1 MSIII
6 ATIAL
11 ALCWT
16 WIEITLYFTNKNA
29 SEQSAVKG
37 ISYKK
42 FTWVLRILII
52 ALFFVVPSYMYFF
65 ENIRLQKAI
74 EYCLGI
80 IR

>member
-1 MSIII
+1 MAIII

-11 ALCWT
+11 ALCWA

-29 SEQSAVKG
+29 KEKSTVKR

-42 FTWVLRILII
+42 FIWILRILII
-52 ALFFVVPSYMYFF
+52 SLFFGVTIYMYFF
-65 ENIRLQKAI
+65 ENIKLQKAI
-74 EYCLGI
+74 QYCLGI

>member
-1 MSIII
+1 MAIII

-11 ALCWT
+11 SLCWA

-29 SEQSAVKG
+29 REKSTVKR

-42 FTWVLRILII
+42 FIWILRILII
-52 ALFFVVPSYMYFF
+52 TLFFGVTSYMYFF

>member
-1 MSIII
+1 MAIII

-11 ALCWT
+11 LLCWA

-29 SEQSAVKG
+29 REESTVKS

-42 FTWVLRILII
+42 FIWILRILII
-52 ALFFVVPSYMYFF
+52 TLFFCVTSYMYFF
-65 ENIRLQKAI
+65 ENIKLQKAI

>member
-1 MSIII
+1 MAIII

-11 ALCWT
+11 ALCWA
-16 WIEITLYFTNKNA
+16 WIEITLYFTNKNV
-29 SEQSAVKG
+29 SEERAVKG

-42 FTWVLRILII
+42 FIWILRILII
-52 ALFFVVPSYMYFF
+52 SLFFGVTIYMYFF
-65 ENIRLQKAI
+65 ENIKFQKAI

>member
-1 MSIII
+1 MAIII

-11 ALCWT
+11 SLCWL
-16 WIEITLYFTNKNA
+16 WIEITLYFTNKNGREK
-29 SEQSAVKG
+29 STVKG

-42 FTWVLRILII
+42 FIWILRILII
-52 ALFFVVPSYMYFF
+52 TLFFSVTTYMYFF
-65 ENIRLQKAI
+65 ENIRFQKAI

>member
-1 MSIII
+1 MAIII

-11 ALCWT
+11 ALCWA
-16 WIEITLYFTNKNA
+16 WIEITLYFTNKNV
-29 SEQSAVKG
+29 SEERAVKG

-42 FTWVLRILII
+42 FIWILRILII
-52 ALFFVVPSYMYFF
+52 SLFFGVTSYMYFF

>member
-1 MSIII
+1 MAIII

-11 ALCWT
+11 ALCWA
-16 WIEITLYFTNKNA
+16 WIEITLYFTNQNS
-29 SEQSAVKG
+29 SEGSAVKG

-42 FTWVLRILII
+42 FIWILRILII
-52 ALFFVVPSYMYFF
+52 SLFFGVTSYMYFF

>member
-1 MSIII
+1 MAIII

-11 ALCWT
+11 ALCWS
-16 WIEITLYFTNKNA
+16 WIEITLYFTNKNT
-29 SEQSAVKG
+29 SEKSDVKG
-37 ISYKK
+37 ISNKK

-52 ALFFVVPSYMYFF
+52 SLFFGVTSYMYFF

>member
-1 MSIII
+1 MAIII

-11 ALCWT
+11 ALCWL
-16 WIEITLYFTNKNA
+16 WIEITLYFININA
-29 SEQSAVKG
+29 KEKSTVKR

-42 FTWVLRILII
+42 FIWILRILII
-52 ALFFVVPSYMYFF
+52 SLFFGVTIYMYFF

>member
-1 MSIII
+1 MAIII

-11 ALCWT
+11 SLCWV

-29 SEQSAVKG
+29 REESTVKR

-42 FTWVLRILII
+42 FIWILRSLII
-52 ALFFVVPSYMYFF
+52 ALFFGVTSYMYFF

>member
-1 MSIII
+1 MAIII
-6 ATIAL
+6 ATIAFL
-11 ALCWT
+11 LCWA

-29 SEQSAVKG
+29 REKSTVKR

-42 FTWVLRILII
+42 FIWILRTLII
-52 ALFFVVPSYMYFF
+52 TLFFGVTSYMYFF

>member
-1 MSIII
+1 MAIII

-11 ALCWT
+11 ALCWA
-16 WIEITLYFTNKNA
+16 WIEITLYFTNKKA
-29 SEQSAVKG
+29 SEESAVKR

-42 FTWVLRILII
+42 FIWILRILII
-52 ALFFVVPSYMYFF
+52 SLFFGVTSYMYFF

>member
-1 MSIII
+1 MAIII
-6 ATIAL
+6 AAFAIL
-11 ALCWT
+11 LCWI
-16 WIEITLYFTNKNA
+16 WIEITLFFTNKNA
-29 SEQSAVKG
+29 KELSNINR

-42 FTWVLRILII
+42 FIWILRILII
-52 ALFFVVPSYMYFF
+52 TLFFGVTSYMYFF

>member
-1 MSIII
+1 MAIII

-11 ALCWT
+11 ALCWA
-16 WIEITLYFTNKNA
+16 WIEITLYFTNKNDR
-29 SEQSAVKG
+29 EKNTVKR

-42 FTWVLRILII
+42 FIWILRILII
-52 ALFFVVPSYMYFF
+52 SLFFGVTIYMYFF
-65 ENIRLQKAI
+65 ENIKLQKAI

>member
-1 MSIII
+1 MAIII
-6 ATIAL
+6 ATIAFL
-11 ALCWT
+11 LCWI
-16 WIEITLYFTNKNA
+16 WIEITLFFTNKN
-29 SEQSAVKG
+29 SKELSNIKG

-42 FTWVLRILII
+42 FIWILRILII
-52 ALFFVVPSYMYFF
+52 TLFFGVTSYMYFF

>member
-1 MSIII
+1 MAIII
-6 ATIAL
+6 ATIAFL
-11 ALCWT
+11 LCWL

-29 SEQSAVKG
+29 REKSTAER

-42 FTWVLRILII
+42 FIWILRILIFV
-52 ALFFVVPSYMYFF
+52 LFFGAIIYMYFF
-65 ENIRLQKAI
+65 ENIKFQKAI

>member
-1 MSIII
+1 MAIII

-11 ALCWT
+11 ALCWA

-29 SEQSAVKG
+29 SEESTVKG

-42 FTWVLRILII
+42 FIWILRILII
-52 ALFFVVPSYMYFF
+52 SLFFGVTIYMYFF

>member
-1 MSIII
+1 MAIII

-11 ALCWT
+11 ALCWA

-29 SEQSAVKG
+29 SEEIAVKG
-37 ISYKK
+37 ISYIK
-42 FTWVLRILII
+42 FIWILRILII
-52 ALFFVVPSYMYFF
+52 SLFFCVTIYMYFF

>member
-1 MSIII
+1 MAIII

-16 WIEITLYFTNKNA
+16 WIEITLYFTNT
-29 SEQSAVKG
+29 SAREKVSVKG

-42 FTWVLRILII
+42 FIWILRILII
-52 ALFFVVPSYMYFF
+52 SLFCGVTSYMYFF

>member
-1 MSIII
+1 MAIII

-11 ALCWT
+11 TLSWA
-16 WIEITLYFTNKNA
+16 WIEITLYFTNK
-29 SEQSAVKG
+29 SAREKSTVKG

-42 FTWVLRILII
+42 FIWILRILII
-52 ALFFVVPSYMYFF
+52 TLFFGVTSYMYFF

>member
-1 MSIII
+1 MAIII

-11 ALCWT
+11 FLCWI
-16 WIEITLYFTNKNA
+16 WIEITLYFTNEDAGKK
-29 SEQSAVKG
+29 STVKR

-42 FTWVLRILII
+42 FIWILRILII
-52 ALFFVVPSYMYFF
+52 TLFIGVTSYMYFF

>member
-1 MSIII
+1 MAIII

-11 ALCWT
+11 VLCWA
-16 WIEITLYFTNKNA
+16 WIEITLYFTNKN
-29 SEQSAVKG
+29 SGEESAVKG

-52 ALFFVVPSYMYFF
+52 SLFFGVTSYMYFF
-65 ENIRLQKAI
+65 ENIRLHKAI